1 MQIKENDF
9 IELDYTG
16 KIKDGNIVFDTTQK
30 SIAHTANI
38 LNPRVEYKPVVL
50 CVGQEHILKGIDTA
64 LVGKEIGTDYTLELS
79 PENAFGKKKMDLI
92 QLIATHKFKKHGINP
107 MPGLQVNIDNS
118 VGIIKTVT
126 GGRTLVDFNHPCAG
140 KDVVYTFKALR
151 VVTDVQTKVRAMTT
165 MLLGEQLVAD
175 VVVKGNVAE
184 ITTVIKMPDEIQVK
198 MTENIKKCVSEII
211 TITYHEKKQ
220 EKQGKQENT

>member
-9 IELDYTG
+9 IELEYTG

-30 SIAHTANI
+30 DIAEKADI

-50 CVGQEHILKGIDTA
+50 CVGQEHILKGIDNA
-64 LVGKEIGTDYTLELS
+64 LTGKEIDKEYTVELT
-79 PENAFGKKKMDLI
+79 PDNAFGKKKMELI
-92 QLIATHKFKKHGINP
+92 QLIATGKFKKHGINP

-118 VGIIKTVT
+118 VGVIKTVT

-151 VVTDVQTKVRAMTT
+151 IVTDVQTKMQAMAT
-165 MLLGEQLVAD
+165 MLLGEQLITQTT
-175 VVVKGNVAE
+175 VKDNKAE
-184 ITTVIKMPDEIQVK
+184 ITTLIKMPDEIQTK
-198 MTENIKKCVSEII
+198 MTENIKKCVPEILEV
-211 TITYHEKKQ
+211 TYLEKKQ
-220 EKQGKQENT
+220 EKKE